1 MPSENEASRYIA
13 LALVG
18 CVHCKGLGTSG
29 QGACICV
36 DRSVFRIV
44 LNKFRQCASGG
55 HLGRPF
61 SLNGTSRAQGRVSD
75 GRKNEDYMADVFL
88 VSKRILTDPTEW
100 AIFRF
105 HHLLGADWKLC
116 GRRLGMDK
124 GNFFHAVYRIEAK
137 LGKVFR
143 ELQPYPLFP
152 IDEYFQGNTRRVA
165 VLPFPVQPARLGTP
179 LRPPLAVRPVAPAPV
194 PIPDTTPLATVKVLE
209 SVPMVPP
216 DIADVP
222 ALVRSWRGEGV
233 SARACAARLNR
244 SNVPST
250 RGSKFYTSDI
260 WRLLMDAPREQ
271 APAKRAA

>member
-1 MPSENEASRYIA
+1 MPNENENTRYIA

-18 CVHCKGLGTSG
+18 CAHCKGLGTSG

-61 SLNGTSRAQGRVSD
+61 SLNGISRAQGKVSD
-75 GRKNEDYMADVFL
+75 GRKNEDYMADVWL
-88 VSKRILTDPTEW
+88 VSKRTLTNPTEW

-116 GRRLGMDK
+116 CRQLKIDR

-143 ELQPYPLFP
+143 ELQPYALWPV
-152 IDEYFQGNTRRVA
+152 DEYFQGNTRRVA
-165 VLPFPVQPARLGTP
+165 VLPFPIQPARLGTP
-179 LRPPLAVRPVAPAPV
+179 LRPPLAPRPVAV
-194 PIPDTTPLATVKVLE
+194 PIPDPFEAVRKEIRLAYSQGQTLTA
-209 SVPMVPP
+209 
-216 DIADVP
+216 IANDLNSRGILPKRSSRRYP
-222 ALVRSWRGEGV
+222 AIV
-233 SARACAARLNR
+233 SGII
-244 SNVPST
+244 T
-250 RGSKFYTSDI
+250 R
-260 WRLLMDAPREQ
+260 
-271 APAKRAA
+271 APAPANLAA

>member
-1 MPSENEASRYIA
+1 MPNENENTRYIA

-18 CVHCKGLGTSG
+18 CAHCKGLGTSG

-61 SLNGTSRAQGRVSD
+61 YINGTSRAQGRVSD

-116 GRRLGMDK
+116 RCRLGMDK
-124 GNFFHAVYRIEAK
+124 GNFFHAVYRIEQK

-143 ELQPYPLFP
+143 ELQPYALWPV
-152 IDEYFQGNTRRVA
+152 DEYFQGNTRHVA
-165 VLPFPVQPARLGTP
+165 VGPCPVPEHRGHRNGTP
-179 LRPPLAVRPVAPAPV
+179 LCPPLAPCLVAA
-194 PIPDTTPLATVKVLE
+194 PIPDPFEAVKEGIRLAYSQGQTLTA
-209 SVPMVPP
+209 
-216 DIADVP
+216 IAND
-222 ALVRSWRGEGV
+222 
-233 SARACAARLNR
+233 LNR
-244 SNVPST
+244 RGVLPKRSSRWYPAIVSGIIT
-250 RGSKFYTSDI
+250 R
-260 WRLLMDAPREQ
+260 APREP
-271 APAKRAA
+271 APAKLAA

>member
-1 MPSENEASRYIA
+1 MPNENENTRYIA

-18 CVHCKGLGTSG
+18 CAHCKGLGTSG

-61 SLNGTSRAQGRVSD
+61 SLNGISRAQGKVSD

-143 ELQPYPLFP
+143 ELQPYALWPV
-152 IDEYFQGNTRRVA
+152 DEYFQGNTRRVA

-179 LRPPLAVRPVAPAPV
+179 LRPPLAPRSVAA
-194 PIPDTTPLATVKVLE
+194 PIPDPFEAVKEEIRLAYSQGQTLTA
-209 SVPMVPP
+209 
-216 DIADVP
+216 IAND
-222 ALVRSWRGEGV
+222 LNSRGI
-233 SARACAARLNR
+233 L
-244 SNVPST
+244 P
-250 RGSKFYTSDI
+250 
-260 WRLLMDAPREQ
+260 
-271 APAKRAA
+271 KRAPKWYAAIVLKVVLQIPRSERIKLAA

>member
-1 MPSENEASRYIA
+1 MPNENGQYIA

-18 CVHCKGLGTSG
+18 CVRCNGLGISD

-61 SLNGTSRAQGRVSD
+61 FLNGTSRAQGKVSD
-75 GRKNEDYMADVFL
+75 GRKNEDYMADVWL
-88 VSKRILTDPTEW
+88 VSKRTLTNPTEW

-116 GRRLGMDK
+116 CRQLKIDR

-143 ELQPYPLFP
+143 ELQPYALWPV
-152 IDEYFQGNTRRVA
+152 DEYFQGNTRRVA
-165 VLPFPVQPARLGTP
+165 VLPFPIQPARLGTP
-179 LRPPLAVRPVAPAPV
+179 LRPPLAPRPVAV
-194 PIPDTTPLATVKVLE
+194 PIPDPFEAVRKEIRLAYSQGQTLTA
-209 SVPMVPP
+209 
-216 DIADVP
+216 IAND
-222 ALVRSWRGEGV
+222 
-233 SARACAARLNR
+233 LNR
-244 SNVPST
+244 
-250 RGSKFYTSDI
+250 RGVLPRRASSWYPAI
-260 WRLLMDAPREQ
+260 VLGIIQRAPRES
-271 APAKRAA
+271 APAKLAA

>member
-1 MPSENEASRYIA
+1 MPNENEASRYIA
-13 LALVG
+13 LALAG

-44 LNKFRQCASGG
+44 LSKFRQCGAGG
-55 HLGRPF
+55 HLVRPL
-61 SLNGTSRAQGRVSD
+61 SIDGTSGPQGRRISY
-75 GRKNEDYMADVFL
+75 GRKNEEFMADVYL
-88 VSKRILTDPTEW
+88 TAKRTLTNPTEW
-100 AIFRF
+100 AVFRF
-105 HHLLGADWKLC
+105 FHLLGADWKLC
-116 GRRLGMDK
+116 GGRLGMNK
-124 GNFFHAVYRIEAK
+124 GAIFHVVYRVEHK

-143 ELQPYPLFP
+143 ELQPYALWPV
-152 IDEYFQGNTRRVA
+152 DEYFQGNTRRGA
-165 VLPFPVQPARLGTP
+165 VGPCLIPDTPRPGNGP
-179 LRPPLAVRPVAPAPV
+179 LRPPLRPAPAPV
-194 PIPDTTPLATVKVLE
+194 PIPDPMPLATVKVLE

-260 WRLLMDAPREQ
+260 WRLLMDAPRAP